1 MSSENIYR
9 HFSVTEYC
17 LIFLCFSFCLSGA
30 LLLPV
35 NQCPDEAGRI
45 LLSDWICRTG
55 RLPTGLEKETVIP
68 GWGFSYAL
76 RPYLS
81 SILGAAFKSFV
92 VLFTDS
98 PRALLA
104 ASRMCSVLA
113 ITGTCIF
120 CLLLSRLLFVRRSSA
135 VLFASLVCFLPQVI
149 FLGMYQNNDSLS
161 LLSVTMMLYFM
172 IDGRNRKWSITS
184 CSGLAIAISIGL
196 LSYYSIYGW
205 IVMCVVFCIVS
216 VLLDDGIADKEAFIL
231 KRVVLISLLCILLAG
246 WFFIRNYLVHDGDV
260 FGLSSELRSREYFRS
275 FGGVVFDYVSLRDN
289 GLGVVDFFQF
299 RNYEWIRVTVC
310 SFVGVFG
317 YLNLF
322 LPENQYRCYFSVLA
336 FGVLLALIVFICQK
350 KNRKIGLFVLTLV
363 LSVGITIALHAFQS
377 YIRDYQPQGRYI
389 ISAALLMAYVIV
401 YGVDRINFSKWQ
413 ALAKSNILHP
423 TVVLTLIWLS
433 LFVWAFFGTMVKMIP

>member
-1 MSSENIYR
+1 M
-9 HFSVTEYC
+9 
-17 LIFLCFSFCLSGA
+17 SGA

-35 NQCPDEAGRI
+35 DQCPDEAGRL
-45 LLSDWICRTG
+45 LLSDWISATG
-55 RLPTGLEKETVIP
+55 RLPSGWEKETVIY

-81 SILGAAFKSFV
+81 SIVGAVFKSSV
-92 VLFTDS
+92 ALFTNS

-113 ITGTCIF
+113 ITGTCFF

-149 FLGMYQNNDSLS
+149 YLGMYQNNDSLS
-161 LLSVTMMLYFM
+161 LFSVTMMLYFM
-172 IDGRNRKWSITS
+172 VDGRNQKWPITS
-184 CSGLAIAISIGL
+184 CVGLAIGASIGF

-205 IVMCVVFCIVS
+205 IVMCVVFCIAS
-216 VLLDDGIADKEAFIL
+216 VLLDDRISDKYAFIL
-231 KRVVLISLLCILLAG
+231 KRIVLISLICVLLAG
-246 WFFIRNYLVHDGDV
+246 WFFIRNYLVNDGDV
-260 FGLSSELRSREYFRS
+260 FGLSSELRSRDYFKAH
-275 FGGVVFDYVSLRDN
+275 GIVLYDYVNLRDN
-289 GLGVVDFFQF
+289 GIGIIEFLKFQ
-299 RNYEWIRVTVC
+299 NYEWIRFTAC
-310 SFVGVFG
+310 GFVGVFG
-317 YLNLF
+317 YYILY
-322 LPENQYRCYFSVLA
+322 LPTNQFRCYFTVFALGA
-336 FGVLLALIVFICQK
+336 LLSLVIFILQK
-350 KNRKIGLFVLTLV
+350 QNKKDGLFLLTLV
-363 LSVGITIALHAFQS
+363 LSVGITVALHAYQS
-377 YIRDYQPQGRYI
+377 YARDYQPQGRYI